1 MKKDIL
7 IPFRKHTYTVEID
20 DCLYIATREVNGRVL
35 AVRFAKGMTVDE
47 IEQSLLKNYEPKD
60 WKPYNSSTDEFLI

>member
-1 MKKDIL
+1 VKKDIL

>member
-7 IPFRKHTYTVEID
+7 ISFRKHTYTVEID

-60 WKPYNSSTDEFLI
+60 WKPYNSSTGEFLI

>member
-7 IPFRKHTYTVEID
+7 ISFRKHTYTVEID